1 MSYLVQPVRPRLGLC
16 GGANGKTTI
25 LEASVQ
31 TLDWF
36 AQQLIAWQRQH
47 GRHNLPWQQQIN
59 PYRVWVSEI
68 MLQQTQVATVID
80 YYLRFMQRFPTLGQL
95 ADAPI
100 DDVLHHWTGL
110 GYYARARNLHRAANI
125 IKDDHAGKMPST
137 QEQLESLPGIGR
149 STAGAIRALAMNQ
162 YASILD
168 GNVKRVLTRFHGI
181 HGYPGETE
189 ITKQLWRIAE
199 EHTPEEQTAAYTQG
213 IMDLGATLCVR
224 RQPNCPACPMQ
235 SRCEAKRTDTTAE
248 LPSPKPKK
256 TKPVRTSRFFV
267 VSLPNQAT
275 LLEQRAMD
283 GLWGGLWTP
292 PERHSDT
299 SIETFLAELSLTPA
313 DLNEQLHE
321 QVFRHTFSHFHLDI
335 EPIYLRLKNAPM
347 QIAENSARWVL
358 PTQINAENEPLGL
371 SAVAVKLLTAQTNPQ
386 KALDL

>member
-1 MSYLVQPVRPRLGLC
+1 
-16 GGANGKTTI
+16 
-25 LEASVQ
+25 
-31 TLDWF
+31 
-36 AQQLIAWQRQH
+36 
-47 GRHNLPWQQQIN
+47 
-59 PYRVWVSEI
+59 

-80 YYLRFMQRFPTLGQL
+80 YYLRFMQRFPTLEQL

-110 GYYARARNLHRAANI
+110 GYYARARNLHRAAKI
-125 IKDDHAGKMPST
+125 IKDDHAGKMPTS

-181 HGYPGETE
+181 HGYPGETQ

-199 EHTPEEQTAAYTQG
+199 EHTPQEQTATYTQG

-235 SRCEAKRTDTTAE
+235 SRCEAKRAGTTAE
-248 LPSPKPKK
+248 LPSSKPKK
-256 TKPVRTSRFFV
+256 TKPVKASRFFV
-267 VSLPNQAT
+267 VSLPNKAT
-275 LLEQRAMD
+275 LLEQRPMN

-292 PERHSDT
+292 PERPADT

-313 DLNEQLHE
+313 DLSEQIRE

-335 EPIYLRLKNAPM
+335 EPIYLRLKDAPM
-347 QIAENSARWVL
+347 QIADNSARWVL
-358 PTQINAENEPLGL
+358 PAQIDAENEPLGL

-386 KALDL
+386 KAFDL

>member
-1 MSYLVQPVRPRLGLC
+1 
-16 GGANGKTTI
+16 
-25 LEASVQ
+25 
-31 TLDWF
+31 
-36 AQQLIAWQRQH
+36 
-47 GRHNLPWQQQIN
+47 
-59 PYRVWVSEI
+59 

-80 YYLRFMQRFPTLGQL
+80 YYLRFMQRFPTLEQL

-110 GYYARARNLHRAANI
+110 GYYARARNLHRAAKI
-125 IKDDHAGKMPST
+125 IKDDHAGKMPTS

-181 HGYPGETE
+181 HGYPGETQ

-199 EHTPEEQTAAYTQG
+199 EHTPQEQTATYTQG

-235 SRCEAKRTDTTAE
+235 SRCEAKRAGTTAE
-248 LPSPKPKK
+248 LPSSKPKK
-256 TKPVRTSRFFV
+256 TKPVKTSRFFV
-267 VSLPNQAT
+267 VSLPNKAT
-275 LLEQRAMD
+275 LLEQRPMN

-292 PERHSDT
+292 PERPADT

-313 DLNEQLHE
+313 DLSEQIRQ

-335 EPIYLRLKNAPM
+335 EPIYLRLKDAPM
-347 QIAENSARWVL
+347 QIADNSARWVL
-358 PTQINAENEPLGL
+358 PTQIDAENEPLGL

-386 KALDL
+386 KAFDL

>member
-1 MSYLVQPVRPRLGLC
+1 
-16 GGANGKTTI
+16 
-25 LEASVQ
+25 
-31 TLDWF
+31 
-36 AQQLIAWQRQH
+36 
-47 GRHNLPWQQQIN
+47 
-59 PYRVWVSEI
+59 

-80 YYLRFMQRFPTLGQL
+80 YYLRFMQRFPTLEQL

-110 GYYARARNLHRAANI
+110 GYYARARNLHRAAKI
-125 IKDDHAGKMPST
+125 IKDDHAGKMPTS

-181 HGYPGETE
+181 HGYPGETQ

-199 EHTPEEQTAAYTQG
+199 EQTPQEQTATYTQG

-235 SRCEAKRTDTTAE
+235 SRCEAKRAGTTAE
-248 LPSPKPKK
+248 LPSSKPKK
-256 TKPVRTSRFFV
+256 TKPVKASRFFV
-267 VSLPNQAT
+267 VSLPNKAT
-275 LLEQRAMD
+275 LLEQRPMN

-292 PERHSDT
+292 PERPADT

-313 DLNEQLHE
+313 DLSEQIRE

-335 EPIYLRLKNAPM
+335 EPIYLRLKDAPM
-347 QIAENSARWVL
+347 QIADNSARWVL
-358 PTQINAENEPLGL
+358 PTQIDAENEPLGL

-386 KALDL
+386 KAFDL

>member
-1 MSYLVQPVRPRLGLC
+1 
-16 GGANGKTTI
+16 
-25 LEASVQ
+25 
-31 TLDWF
+31 
-36 AQQLIAWQRQH
+36 
-47 GRHNLPWQQQIN
+47 
-59 PYRVWVSEI
+59 

-125 IKDDHAGKMPST
+125 IKEDHAGKMPST

-181 HGYPGETE
+181 HGYPGETQ

-235 SRCEAKRTDTTAE
+235 SRCEAKRAGTTAE

-256 TKPVRTSRFFV
+256 TKPVKTSRFFV
-267 VSLPNQAT
+267 VSLPNKAT
-275 LLEQRAMD
+275 LLEQRPMS

-292 PERHSDT
+292 PERPADT
-299 SIETFLAELSLTPA
+299 SIETFLAELSLTPT
-313 DLNEQLHE
+313 DLSEQIHD

-335 EPIYLRLKNAPM
+335 EPIYLSLKREPLILRDA
-347 QIAENSARWVL
+347 QQRWVAVDNL
-358 PTQINAENEPLGL
+358 GDSEAAIGL
-371 SAVAVKLLTAQTNPQ
+371 SAAALKLVQQ
-386 KALDL
+386 R

>member
-1 MSYLVQPVRPRLGLC
+1 
-16 GGANGKTTI
+16 
-25 LEASVQ
+25 
-31 TLDWF
+31 
-36 AQQLIAWQRQH
+36 
-47 GRHNLPWQQQIN
+47 
-59 PYRVWVSEI
+59 

-80 YYLRFMQRFPTLGQL
+80 YYLRFMQRFPTLEQL

-110 GYYARARNLHRAANI
+110 GYYARARNLHRAAKI
-125 IKDDHAGKMPST
+125 IKDGHAGKMPTS

-181 HGYPGETE
+181 HGYPGETQ

-199 EHTPEEQTAAYTQG
+199 EHTPQEQTATYTQG
-213 IMDLGATLCVR
+213 IMDLGATLCIR
-224 RQPNCPACPMQ
+224 RQPNCPNCPMQ
-235 SRCEAKRTDTTAE
+235 SRCEAKRAGTTAE
-248 LPSPKPKK
+248 LPNPKPKK
-256 TKPVRTSRFFV
+256 TKPVKTSRFFV
-267 VSLPNQAT
+267 VSLPNMAT
-275 LLEQRAMD
+275 LLEQRPMN

-292 PERHSDT
+292 PERPADT

-313 DLNEQLHE
+313 DLSEQIRE

-335 EPIYLRLKNAPM
+335 EPIYLRLKDAPM
-347 QIAENSARWVL
+347 QIADNSARWVL
-358 PTQINAENEPLGL
+358 PTQIDAENEPLGL

-386 KALDL
+386 KAFDL

>member
-1 MSYLVQPVRPRLGLC
+1 
-16 GGANGKTTI
+16 
-25 LEASVQ
+25 
-31 TLDWF
+31 
-36 AQQLIAWQRQH
+36 
-47 GRHNLPWQQQIN
+47 
-59 PYRVWVSEI
+59 
-68 MLQQTQVATVID
+68 MLQQTQVSTVID

-110 GYYARARNLHRAANI
+110 GYYARARNLHRAAKI
-125 IKDDHAGKMPST
+125 IKEDHAGKMPRT

-181 HGYPGETE
+181 HGYPGETQ
-189 ITKQLWRIAE
+189 ITKELWRIAK

-235 SRCEAKRTDTTAE
+235 SRCEAKRAGRTAE

-256 TKPVRTSRFFV
+256 NKPVKTSRFFV
-267 VSLPNQAT
+267 VSLPNKAT
-275 LLEQRAMD
+275 LLEQRPMN

-292 PERHSDT
+292 PERPADT
-299 SIETFLAELSLTPA
+299 SIETFLAELSLTPT
-313 DLNEQLHE
+313 DLSEQIHD

-335 EPIYLRLKNAPM
+335 EPIYLRLKDTPM
-347 QIAENSARWVL
+347 QIADNSARWVL
-358 PTQINAENEPLGL
+358 PTQIDAENEPLGL

-386 KALDL
+386 KAFDL

>member
-1 MSYLVQPVRPRLGLC
+1 
-16 GGANGKTTI
+16 
-25 LEASVQ
+25 
-31 TLDWF
+31 
-36 AQQLIAWQRQH
+36 
-47 GRHNLPWQQQIN
+47 
-59 PYRVWVSEI
+59 

-110 GYYARARNLHRAANI
+110 GYYARARNLHRAAKI
-125 IKDDHAGKMPST
+125 IKQDHAGKMPRT

-181 HGYPGETE
+181 HGYPGETQ
-189 ITKQLWRIAE
+189 ITKQLWRVAE
-199 EHTPEEQTAAYTQG
+199 EHTPQEQTATYTQG

-235 SRCEAKRTDTTAE
+235 SRCEAKRAGTTAE
-248 LPSPKPKK
+248 LPSSKPKK
-256 TKPVRTSRFFV
+256 TKPVKASRFFV

-275 LLEQRAMD
+275 LLEQRPMN

-292 PERHSDT
+292 PERPADT

-313 DLNEQLHE
+313 DLSEQIRE

-335 EPIYLRLKNAPM
+335 EPIYLRLKDAPM
-347 QIAENSARWVL
+347 QIADNSARWVL
-358 PTQINAENEPLGL
+358 PTQIDAENEPLGL

-386 KALDL
+386 RAFDI